1 MHSVMVISSMG
12 HWTRWAEKSC
22 KRRKSWQP
30 FPSNGLRQIER
41 RENST
46 NVLFHYGD
54 RKLSSYEIKSN
65 EIFETSSIIQN
76 EPKFFQLSSVLN
88 FLIWYEFEENASDRC
103 WWACEPD
110 NEKGAVQSEAMNL
123 SIIHPVSKLFFPVD
137 AHMSKMTCC
146 RTWYRD
152 AFYDR

>member
-1 MHSVMVISSMG
+1 VAVSIGWRSNNGNTSDIIRTWDMTTVIPHRWHSVMVISSMG

-65 EIFETSSIIQN
+65 EIFNDDNSFKIYQNSSNFHPSWI
-76 EPKFFQLSSVLN
+76 FFNMNSKTTRLSVVGELAN
-88 FLIWYEFEENASDRC
+88 QTTRKTRFIAQRWTYN
-103 WWACEPD
+103 
-110 NEKGAVQSEAMNL
+110 
-123 SIIHPVSKLFFPVD
+123 
-137 AHMSKMTCC
+137 
-146 RTWYRD
+146 
-152 AFYDR
+152 

>member
-1 MHSVMVISSMG
+1 MAISIGWRSSNGKISDTYRTWGMTTVTPHRWHSVMVISSMG

-54 RKLSSYEIKSN
+54 KNSRRMRSN
-65 EIFETSSIIQN
+65 LTKYSINHHSIN
-76 EPKFFQLSSVLN
+76 IHLNWYISPKELKESAAKWGQWVITNWS
-88 FLIWYEFEENASDRC
+88 NASSNQRRA
-103 WWACEPD
+103 WVKPLT
-110 NEKGAVQSEAMNL
+110 Q
-123 SIIHPVSKLFFPVD
+123 KL
-137 AHMSKMTCC
+137 
-146 RTWYRD
+146 R
-152 AFYDR
+152 

>member
-65 EIFETSSIIQN
+65 EIFNDDNSIKTNQNSSNFHPSWIFSNTNSKTMRLSVVGELANQTTRRTRFIAQRWTYCSSITTKAHGIN
-76 EPKFFQLSSVLN
+76 AIDQLLLVNVWYLSFVL
-88 FLIWYEFEENASDRC
+88 SDMR
-103 WWACEPD
+103 
-110 NEKGAVQSEAMNL
+110 
-123 SIIHPVSKLFFPVD
+123 
-137 AHMSKMTCC
+137 
-146 RTWYRD
+146 
-152 AFYDR
+152 